1 MASGVCGAL
10 RFAAAIAA
18 CAAPRWGAAQAG
30 SAAPVTLGPPPPGA
44 ELVVEGVN
52 PTPDLLPVWLRVDGA
67 GSTGWESRANLLRA
81 VPPGPFVL
89 RFAPGD
95 LRTPRD
101 APLDLRAGAVA
112 RLFPRDRAASA
123 FDAAMRWETAPPAPP
138 GAVALDFGAADGPLF
153 PGFAAAGSD
162 HPGLSGR
169 RLRAVTRPGVDA
181 LARDGVAGVERLT
194 LPLPPGR
201 WLVRLWI
208 EDLGAWEYVPREL
221 RRRVRLNGRDVLD
234 RRDTASDWVAGR
246 WMRGAAL
253 RAGPDA
259 TAWAAF
265 GARRAGI
272 GPFPV
277 EIGADGLRLE
287 LAGDSEGALFLAG
300 LAAVPEAEAGWLDAV
315 SAAQALRFDAAW
327 PVDRAAAAA
336 EMALYGDAPA
346 ARVPLARG
354 ETVWLRLDGGTDGT
368 VTLTPPMLDG
378 RALPSDLRAGWR
390 RLTRATPQ
398 APALAPLARE
408 FHPVDGPLPPDPLG
422 RPLLL
427 AVRAPIDARPGA
439 YRGALT
445 VGDRATPF
453 AVEVIDAVLPPA
465 PAPVGV
471 YLADP
476 PHHAWFGTDPLP
488 DRACRLATLVALG
501 LRGAAPP
508 LATPLDATGR
518 DAFARDLAMARD
530 ALGDGPLL
538 AYAPLKRLFAKG
550 EAAALAALPAAAAAG
565 GPALLWS
572 AADEPSNAGPHAQ
585 HLMDRIDA
593 IRAAAPGIRLAAQLN
608 APGDRAIVARFDAA
622 LVNAGYGL
630 DLADFDA
637 LRAAGVEPWIY
648 NTGPERLAA
657 GLHGWRV
664 GARGYLA
671 WHGLMPT
678 ALPFDPTD
686 GREGDAA
693 LLPLAGDPCAA
704 VPSLDERLV
713 RIAEGAADRRW
724 LAWLDLRAEGDPE
737 AAVLRDRIRAAAP
750 RKWARAVATM
760 DAAALE
766 AIRADIAALAR
777 RRAGGAP

>member
-1 MASGVCGAL
+1 MASGVRGAL
-10 RFAAAIAA
+10 RLAAAIAA
-18 CAAPRWGAAQAG
+18 CAAPLWGAAQAG
-30 SAAPVTLGPPPPGA
+30 FAAPSTLGPPPAGA

-52 PTPDLLPVWLRVDGA
+52 PTPDLLQVWLRVDGA
-67 GSTGWESRANLLRA
+67 GSTGWESRANLLRT
-81 VPPGPFVL
+81 VPPG
-89 RFAPGD
+89 RFALRVAAGD

-101 APLDLRAGAVA
+101 APLDLSAGAVA
-112 RLFPRDRAASA
+112 RLFPRDRANPPL
-123 FDAAMRWETAPPAPP
+123 DAAARWEAPPTPP
-138 GAVALDFGAADGPLF
+138 EGAVALDFGAADGPLF
-153 PGFAAAGSD
+153 PGFRAAGPD

-169 RLRAVTRPGVDA
+169 RLRAVTRPGADA

-194 LPLPPGR
+194 LPLPAGR

-234 RRDTASDWVAGR
+234 RRDSAADWVDRR
-246 WMRGAAL
+246 WMRGAEA
-253 RAGPDA
+253 RAQAGA
-259 TAWAAF
+259 TAWRSF
-265 GARRAGI
+265 GARRAGL
-272 GPFPV
+272 GPFAV
-277 EIGADGLRLE
+277 EIGAEGLRLE

-300 LAAVPEAEAGWLDAV
+300 IAAVPDAAASWLDGV
-315 SAAQALRFDAAW
+315 TAAQALRFDAAW
-327 PVDRAAAAA
+327 PVDHAAGAA
-336 EMALYGDAPA
+336 EMAQFGAPPA
-346 ARVPLARG
+346 APPPLARG
-354 ETVWLRLDGGTDGT
+354 ETVWLRLDGGTDGA
-368 VTLTPPMLDG
+368 VTLDPP
-378 RALPSDLRAGWR
+378 ALNGATLPVDLRAGWR

-408 FHPVDGPLPPDPLG
+408 FHAVDGPLPKDPLG

-427 AVRAPIDARPGA
+427 AVRAPLDAAPGL
-439 YRGALT
+439 YRGTLRVAERT
-445 VGDRATPF
+445 TPF
-453 AVEVIDAVLPPA
+453 AVEVIDLRLPPA
-465 PAPVGV
+465 DASAGV
-471 YLADP
+471 YLDDP

-488 DRACRLATLVALG
+488 ARACRLSTLAALG
-501 LRGAAPP
+501 LQGAAPP
-508 LATPLDATGR
+508 LATPLDAAGLQ
-518 DAFARDLAMARD
+518 AFARDLAMARA

-572 AADEPSNAGPHAQ
+572 AADEPSNAGPHSQ
-585 HLMDRIDA
+585 FLVERLDA
-593 IRAAAPGIRLAAQLN
+593 IRAAAPGVRLAAQLN
-608 APGDRAIVARFDAA
+608 APGDRALAGRFDAA

-630 DLADFDA
+630 DAADFDA
-637 LRAAGVEPWIY
+637 LRAAEVEPWIY

-704 VPSLDERLV
+704 VPPLDERLV

-724 LAWLDLRAEGDPE
+724 LAWLDLRAGADPE
-737 AAVLRDRIRAAAP
+737 AAALRARIRALAP
-750 RKWARAVATM
+750 ATWARAVATM
-760 DAAALE
+760 DAAALD
-766 AIRADIAALAR
+766 AMRGRIAALAR